1 MIDDRLNN
9 SLNIELDKYDKQQDI
24 MERTAVYRERLRVAK
39 IELDECTDE
48 ERISILEGYIDE
60 LEYFIDKE
68 ESFTTVWKR

>member
-1 MIDDRLNN
+1 MIDNILNN

-48 ERISILEGYIDE
+48 ERISILEEYIDE

-68 ESFTTVWKR
+68 ESFTVVWKR

>member
-48 ERISILEGYIDE
+48 ERISILEEYIDE

>member
-9 SLNIELDKYDKQQDI
+9 SLNIELDKYNKQQDI

-48 ERISILEGYIDE
+48 ERISILEEYIDE

>member
-1 MIDDRLNN
+1 MIDNILNN

-48 ERISILEGYIDE
+48 ERISILEEYIDE